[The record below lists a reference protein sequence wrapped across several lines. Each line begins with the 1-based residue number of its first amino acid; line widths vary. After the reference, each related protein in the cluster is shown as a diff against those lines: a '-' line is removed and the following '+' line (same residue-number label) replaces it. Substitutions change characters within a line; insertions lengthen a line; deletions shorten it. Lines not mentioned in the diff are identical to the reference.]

1 MQKMKQRM
9 LIFIYVLFLV
19 GVMAQPVEAKEFEEN
34 LYAQSAVLMDA
45 DTGRVLYGKEE
56 RKIRPMASTTKVM
69 TCILALE
76 SADGNEIVEVSSR
89 AAAQP
94 DVQLNMQ
101 KGEQYY
107 LKDLLYSLMLKSH
120 NDTAVAIAECVGG
133 SVEGFAEMMNE
144 KAAQIGCTQTHFV
157 TPNGLDAEDEGG
169 IHATTARDLALIMRY
184 AIQNQEFLM
193 ITQTTDYNFSDL
205 SGKRTFVLH
214 NTNAL
219 LGNMEGILSGKTGF
233 TVGAGYCYVCAVK
246 REDRTFVIT
255 LLASGWPSHK
265 NYKYEDT
272 AKLVNYAFDQYH
284 YYEIWKETQV
294 GAVEIRDGI
303 PISDRLFE
311 TAYANVEV
319 IGAKEKRRR
328 ILLREDEQIKIRED
342 LKKNLC
348 APVQKGDVVG
358 NIVYTLDGDVVCRYP
373 IVLKDSIRKKN
384 FWWYYKKT
392 WSCYFLK
399 HESSFK

>member
-1 MQKMKQRM
+1 MQKMKRGI
-9 LIFIYVLFLV
+9 LIFICAGLLS
-19 GVMAQPVEAKEFEEN
+19 GVRVQQVEAKEFQEN
-34 LYAQSAVLMDA
+34 LHAESAALMDA

-76 SADGNEIVEVSSR
+76 QAEGNEIVEVSSE

-107 LKDLLYSLMLKSH
+107 LKDLLYSLILKSH
-120 NDTAVAIAECVGG
+120 NDTAVAIAEHVGG
-133 SVEGFAEMMNE
+133 SVERFAKMMND
-144 KAAQIGCTQTHFV
+144 KAIQIGCTQTHFV
-157 TPNGLDAEDEGG
+157 TPNGLDAKDEGG
-169 IHATTARDLALIMRY
+169 MHSTTARDLALIMRY
-184 AIQNQEFLM
+184 AIQNENFLT
-193 ITQTTDYNFSDL
+193 IAQTTDYNFSDL

-219 LGNMEGILSGKTGF
+219 LGNMDGILAGKTGF

-246 REDRTFVIT
+246 RDDRTFIIA

-272 AKLVNYAFDQYH
+272 SKLVNYAFEQYH
-284 YYEIWKETQV
+284 YYEVWKEIQI
-294 GAVEIRDGI
+294 GAVEVKDGI

-311 TAYANVEV
+311 AAYSNVEV
-319 IGAKEKRRR
+319 LGAMEKRRR
-328 ILLREDEQIKIRED
+328 ILLREDEEIQVREEIKKD
-342 LKKNLC
+342 LS
-348 APVQKGDVVG
+348 APVQEGDVAG
-358 NIVYTLDGDVVCRYP
+358 NIVYILNGDVVCRYP
-373 IVLKDSIRKKN
+373 IILKDTIRQRN
-384 FWWYYKKT
+384 FWWCYKKIWT
-392 WSCYFLK
+392 RYCLK
-399 HESSFK
+399 E

>member
-1 MQKMKQRM
+1 MQKMKQRI
-9 LIFIYVLFLV
+9 LIFIYVVLLSV
-19 GVMAQPVEAKEFEEN
+19 GMVRSVEAKEFEEN
-34 LYAQSAVLMDA
+34 LYAESAVLMDA
-45 DTGRVLYGKEE
+45 DTGRILYGKEE

-76 SADGNEIVEVSSR
+76 QADGDEIVEVSSR

-120 NDTAVAIAECVGG
+120 NDTAVAIAEHVGG
-133 SVEGFAEMMNE
+133 SIEDFAVMMNE
-144 KAAQIGCTQTHFV
+144 KAVQIGCTQTHFV

-169 IHATTARDLALIMRY
+169 SHSTTARDLALIMRY
-184 AIQNQEFLM
+184 AIQSQDFLT
-193 ITQTTDYNFSDL
+193 IAQTTDYNFSDL

-219 LGNMEGILSGKTGF
+219 LGNMEGILAGKTGF

-246 REDRTFVIT
+246 REDRTFVIA

-284 YYEIWKETQV
+284 YYEVWKDTQI
-294 GAVEIRDGI
+294 GAVEVKGGI

-311 TAYANVEV
+311 AAYSNVEV
-319 IGAKEKRRR
+319 LGAMEKRRR
-328 ILLREDEQIKIRED
+328 ILLREDEEVEVREE
-342 LKKNLC
+342 LKKDLL
-348 APVQKGDVVG
+348 APMQEGEVIG
-358 NIVYTLDGDVVCRYP
+358 NMVYTLKGDVVCRYP
-373 IVLKDSIRKKN
+373 IVLKDSIPKKN
-384 FWWYYKKT
+384 FLWCYKKIWT
-392 WSCYFLK
+392 LYC
-399 HESSFK
+399 FKY

>member
-1 MQKMKQRM
+1 MQKMKRRI
-9 LIFIYVLFLV
+9 LIFICAVLLT
-19 GVMAQPVEAKEFEEN
+19 GVRVQQVEAKEFQEN
-34 LYAQSAVLMDA
+34 LHAESAALMDA

-76 SADGNEIVEVSSR
+76 QAEGNEIVEVSSE

-120 NDTAVAIAECVGG
+120 NDTAVAIAEHVGG
-133 SVEGFAEMMNE
+133 SVEKFAKMMND
-144 KAAQIGCTQTHFV
+144 KATQIGCTQTHFV
-157 TPNGLDAEDEGG
+157 TPNGLDAKDEGG
-169 IHATTARDLALIMRY
+169 MHSTTARDLALIMRY
-184 AIQNQEFLM
+184 AIQNQDFLT
-193 ITQTTDYNFSDL
+193 IAQTTDYNFSDL

-219 LGNMEGILSGKTGF
+219 LGNMDGILAGKTGF

-246 REDRTFVIT
+246 REDRTFIIAV
-255 LLASGWPSHK
+255 LASGWPSHK

-272 AKLVNYAFDQYH
+272 SKLVNYAFEQYH
-284 YYEIWKETQV
+284 YYEVWKETQI
-294 GAVEIRDGI
+294 GALEIRNGI

-311 TAYANVEV
+311 AAYSNVEV
-319 IGAKEKRRR
+319 LGAMEKRRR
-328 ILLREDEQIKIRED
+328 ILLREDEEIQVREEIKKD
-342 LKKNLC
+342 LS
-348 APVQKGDVVG
+348 APVQEGDVAG
-358 NIVYTLDGDVVCRYP
+358 NIVYTLNGDVVCRYP
-373 IVLKDSIRKKN
+373 IILKNTIRQKN
-384 FWWYYKKT
+384 FWWCYKKIWT
-392 WSCYFLK
+392 HYCLK
-399 HESSFK
+399 K

>member
-1 MQKMKQRM
+1 MQKMKRRI
-9 LIFIYVLFLV
+9 LIFICAVLLT
-19 GVMAQPVEAKEFEEN
+19 GVRVQQVEAKEFQEN
-34 LYAQSAVLMDA
+34 LHAESAALMDA

-76 SADGNEIVEVSSR
+76 QAEGNEIVEVSSE

-120 NDTAVAIAECVGG
+120 NDTAVAIAEHVGG
-133 SVEGFAEMMNE
+133 SVEKFAKMMND
-144 KAAQIGCTQTHFV
+144 KATQIGCTQTHFV
-157 TPNGLDAEDEGG
+157 TPNGLDAKDEGG
-169 IHATTARDLALIMRY
+169 MHSTTARDLALIMRY
-184 AIQNQEFLM
+184 AIQNENFLT
-193 ITQTTDYNFSDL
+193 IAQTTDYNFSDL

-219 LGNMEGILSGKTGF
+219 LGNMDGILAGKTGF

-246 REDRTFVIT
+246 REDRTFIIAV
-255 LLASGWPSHK
+255 LASGWPSHK

-272 AKLVNYAFDQYH
+272 SKLVNYAFEQYH
-284 YYEIWKETQV
+284 YYEVWKETQI
-294 GAVEIRDGI
+294 GALEIRNGI

-311 TAYANVEV
+311 AAYSNVEV
-319 IGAKEKRRR
+319 LGAMEKRRR
-328 ILLREDEQIKIRED
+328 ILLREDEEIQVREEIKKD
-342 LKKNLC
+342 LS
-348 APVQKGDVVG
+348 APVQEGDVAG
-358 NIVYTLDGDVVCRYP
+358 NIVYTLNGDVVCRYP
-373 IVLKDSIRKKN
+373 IILKNTIRQKN
-384 FWWYYKKT
+384 FWWCYKKIWT
-392 WSCYFLK
+392 HYCLK
-399 HESSFK
+399 K

>member
-1 MQKMKQRM
+1 MQKMKRRI
-9 LIFIYVLFLV
+9 LIFICAVLLT
-19 GVMAQPVEAKEFEEN
+19 GVRVQQVEAKEFQEN
-34 LYAQSAVLMDA
+34 LHAESAALMDA

-76 SADGNEIVEVSSR
+76 RAEGNEIVEVSSE

-120 NDTAVAIAECVGG
+120 NDTAVAIAEHVGG
-133 SVEGFAEMMNE
+133 SVEKFAKMMND
-144 KAAQIGCTQTHFV
+144 KATQIGCTQTHFV
-157 TPNGLDAEDEGG
+157 TPNGLDAKDEGG
-169 IHATTARDLALIMRY
+169 MHSTTARDLALIMRY
-184 AIQNQEFLM
+184 AIQNENFLT
-193 ITQTTDYNFSDL
+193 IAQTTDYNFSDL

-219 LGNMEGILSGKTGF
+219 LGNMDGILAGKTGF

-246 REDRTFVIT
+246 REDRTFIIAV
-255 LLASGWPSHK
+255 LASGWPSHK

-272 AKLVNYAFDQYH
+272 SKLVNYAFEQYH
-284 YYEIWKETQV
+284 YYEVWKETQIR
-294 GAVEIRDGI
+294 ALEIRNGI

-311 TAYANVEV
+311 AAYSNVEV
-319 IGAKEKRRR
+319 LGAMEKRRR
-328 ILLREDEQIKIRED
+328 ILLREDEEIQVREEIKKD
-342 LKKNLC
+342 LS
-348 APVQKGDVVG
+348 APVQEGDVAG
-358 NIVYTLDGDVVCRYP
+358 NIVYTLNGDVVCRYP
-373 IVLKDSIRKKN
+373 IILKNTIRQKN
-384 FWWYYKKT
+384 FWWCYKKIWT
-392 WSCYFLK
+392 HYCLK
-399 HESSFK
+399 K

>member
-1 MQKMKQRM
+1 MQKMKRRI
-9 LIFIYVLFLV
+9 LIFICAVLLT
-19 GVMAQPVEAKEFEEN
+19 GVRVQQVEAKEFQEN
-34 LYAQSAVLMDA
+34 LHAESAALMDA

-76 SADGNEIVEVSSR
+76 QAEGNEIVEVSSE

-120 NDTAVAIAECVGG
+120 NDTAVAIAEHVGG
-133 SVEGFAEMMNE
+133 SVEKFAKMMNDN
-144 KAAQIGCTQTHFV
+144 ATQIGCTQTHFV
-157 TPNGLDAEDEGG
+157 TPNGLDAKDEGG
-169 IHATTARDLALIMRY
+169 MHSTTARDLALIMRY
-184 AIQNQEFLM
+184 AIQNQDFLT
-193 ITQTTDYNFSDL
+193 IAQTTDYNFSDL

-219 LGNMEGILSGKTGF
+219 LGNMDGILAGKTGF

-246 REDRTFVIT
+246 REDRTFIIAV
-255 LLASGWPSHK
+255 LASGWPSHK

-272 AKLVNYAFDQYH
+272 SKLVNYAFEQYH
-284 YYEIWKETQV
+284 YYEVWKETQI
-294 GAVEIRDGI
+294 GALEIRNGI

-311 TAYANVEV
+311 AAYSNVEV
-319 IGAKEKRRR
+319 LGAMEKRRR
-328 ILLREDEQIKIRED
+328 ILLREDEEIQVREEIKKD
-342 LKKNLC
+342 LS
-348 APVQKGDVVG
+348 APVQEGDVAG
-358 NIVYTLDGDVVCRYP
+358 NIVYTLNGDVVCRYP
-373 IVLKDSIRKKN
+373 IILKNTIRQKN
-384 FWWYYKKT
+384 FWWCYKKIWT
-392 WSCYFLK
+392 HYCLK
-399 HESSFK
+399 K

>member
-1 MQKMKQRM
+1 MQKMKRGI
-9 LIFIYVLFLV
+9 LIFICAGLLS
-19 GVMAQPVEAKEFEEN
+19 GVRVQQVKAKEFQEN
-34 LYAQSAVLMDA
+34 LHAESAALMDA

-76 SADGNEIVEVSSR
+76 QAEGNEIVEVSSE

-107 LKDLLYSLMLKSH
+107 LKDLLYSLILKSH
-120 NDTAVAIAECVGG
+120 NDTAVAIAEHVGG
-133 SVEGFAEMMNE
+133 SVERFAKMMND
-144 KAAQIGCTQTHFV
+144 KAIQIGCTQTHFV
-157 TPNGLDAEDEGG
+157 TPNGLDAKDEGG
-169 IHATTARDLALIMRY
+169 MHSTTARDLALIMRY
-184 AIQNQEFLM
+184 AIQNENFLT
-193 ITQTTDYNFSDL
+193 IAQTTDYNFSDL

-219 LGNMEGILSGKTGF
+219 LGNMDGILAGKTGF

-246 REDRTFVIT
+246 RDDRTFIIA

-272 AKLVNYAFDQYH
+272 SKLVNYAFEQYH
-284 YYEIWKETQV
+284 YYEVWKEIQV
-294 GAVEIRDGI
+294 GAVEVKDGI

-311 TAYANVEV
+311 AAYSNVEV
-319 IGAKEKRRR
+319 LGAMEKRRR
-328 ILLREDEQIKIRED
+328 ILLREDEEIQVREEIKKD
-342 LKKNLC
+342 LS
-348 APVQKGDVVG
+348 APVQEGDVAG
-358 NIVYTLDGDVVCRYP
+358 NIVYILNGDVVCRYP
-373 IVLKDSIRKKN
+373 IILKDTIRQRN
-384 FWWYYKKT
+384 FWWCYKKIWT
-392 WSCYFLK
+392 RYCLK
-399 HESSFK
+399 E

>member
-1 MQKMKQRM
+1 MQKMKRRI
-9 LIFIYVLFLV
+9 LIFICAGLLT
-19 GVMAQPVEAKEFEEN
+19 GVRVQQIEAKEFQEN
-34 LYAQSAVLMDA
+34 LHAESAALMDA

-76 SADGNEIVEVSSR
+76 QAEGNEIVEVSSE

-120 NDTAVAIAECVGG
+120 NDTAVAIAEHVGG
-133 SVEGFAEMMNE
+133 SVERFAKMMND
-144 KAAQIGCTQTHFV
+144 KAIQIGCTQTHFV
-157 TPNGLDAEDEGG
+157 TPNGLDAKDEGG
-169 IHATTARDLALIMRY
+169 MHSTTARDLALIMRY
-184 AIQNQEFLM
+184 AIQNENFLT
-193 ITQTTDYNFSDL
+193 IAQTTDYNFSDL

-219 LGNMEGILSGKTGF
+219 LGNMDGILAGKTGF

-246 REDRTFVIT
+246 RDDRTFIIA

-265 NYKYEDT
+265 NYKSEDT
-272 AKLVNYAFDQYH
+272 SKLVNYAFEQYH
-284 YYEIWKETQV
+284 YYEVWKEIQI
-294 GAVEIRDGI
+294 GAVEVKDGI

-311 TAYANVEV
+311 AAYSNVEV
-319 IGAKEKRRR
+319 LGAMEKRRR
-328 ILLREDEQIKIRED
+328 ILLREDEEIQVREEVKKD
-342 LKKNLC
+342 LS
-348 APVQKGDVVG
+348 APVKEGDVAG
-358 NIVYTLDGDVVCRYP
+358 NIVYILNGDVVCRYP
-373 IVLKDSIRKKN
+373 IILKDTIRQRN
-384 FWWYYKKT
+384 FWWCYKKIWT
-392 WSCYFLK
+392 RYWLK
-399 HESSFK
+399 E

>member
-1 MQKMKQRM
+1 MQKMKRRI
-9 LIFIYVLFLV
+9 LIFICAVLLT
-19 GVMAQPVEAKEFEEN
+19 GVRVQQVEAKEFQEN
-34 LYAQSAVLMDA
+34 LHAESAALMDA

-76 SADGNEIVEVSSR
+76 RAEGNEIVEVSSE

-120 NDTAVAIAECVGG
+120 NDTAVAIAEHVGG
-133 SVEGFAEMMNE
+133 SVEKFAKMMND
-144 KAAQIGCTQTHFV
+144 KATQIGCTQTHFV
-157 TPNGLDAEDEGG
+157 TPNGLDAKDEGG
-169 IHATTARDLALIMRY
+169 MHSTTARDLALIMRY
-184 AIQNQEFLM
+184 AIQNENFLT
-193 ITQTTDYNFSDL
+193 IAQTTDYNFSDL

-219 LGNMEGILSGKTGF
+219 LGNMDGILAGKTGF

-246 REDRTFVIT
+246 REDRTFIIAV
-255 LLASGWPSHK
+255 LASGWPSHK

-272 AKLVNYAFDQYH
+272 SKLVNYAFDQYH
-284 YYEIWKETQV
+284 YYEVWKETQI
-294 GAVEIRDGI
+294 GALEIRNGI

-311 TAYANVEV
+311 AAYSNVEV
-319 IGAKEKRRR
+319 LGAMEKRRR
-328 ILLREDEQIKIRED
+328 ILLREDEEIQVREEIKKD
-342 LKKNLC
+342 LS
-348 APVQKGDVVG
+348 APVQEGDVAG
-358 NIVYTLDGDVVCRYP
+358 NIVYTLNGDVVCRYP
-373 IVLKDSIRKKN
+373 IILKNTIRQKN
-384 FWWYYKKT
+384 FWWCYKKIWT
-392 WSCYFLK
+392 HYCLK
-399 HESSFK
+399 K

>member
-1 MQKMKQRM
+1 MQKMKRRI
-9 LIFIYVLFLV
+9 LIFICAVLLT
-19 GVMAQPVEAKEFEEN
+19 GVRVQQVEAKEFQEN
-34 LYAQSAVLMDA
+34 LHAESAALMDA

-76 SADGNEIVEVSSR
+76 RAEGNEIVEVSSE

-120 NDTAVAIAECVGG
+120 NDTAVAIAEHVGG
-133 SVEGFAEMMNE
+133 SVEKFAKMMND
-144 KAAQIGCTQTHFV
+144 KATQIGCTQTHFV
-157 TPNGLDAEDEGG
+157 TPNGLDAKDEGG
-169 IHATTARDLALIMRY
+169 MHSTTARDLALIMRY
-184 AIQNQEFLM
+184 AIQNENFLT
-193 ITQTTDYNFSDL
+193 IAQTTDYNFSDL

-219 LGNMEGILSGKTGF
+219 LGNMDGILAGKTGF

-246 REDRTFVIT
+246 REDRTFIIAV
-255 LLASGWPSHK
+255 LASGWPSHK

-272 AKLVNYAFDQYH
+272 SKLVNYAFEQYH
-284 YYEIWKETQV
+284 YYEVWKETQI
-294 GAVEIRDGI
+294 GTLEIRNGI

-311 TAYANVEV
+311 AAYSNVEV
-319 IGAKEKRRR
+319 LGAMEKRRR
-328 ILLREDEQIKIRED
+328 ILLREDEEIQVREEIKKD
-342 LKKNLC
+342 LS
-348 APVQKGDVVG
+348 APVQEGDVAG
-358 NIVYTLDGDVVCRYP
+358 NIVYTLNGDVVCRYP
-373 IVLKDSIRKKN
+373 IILKNTIRQKN
-384 FWWYYKKT
+384 FWWCYKKIWT
-392 WSCYFLK
+392 HYCLK
-399 HESSFK
+399 K